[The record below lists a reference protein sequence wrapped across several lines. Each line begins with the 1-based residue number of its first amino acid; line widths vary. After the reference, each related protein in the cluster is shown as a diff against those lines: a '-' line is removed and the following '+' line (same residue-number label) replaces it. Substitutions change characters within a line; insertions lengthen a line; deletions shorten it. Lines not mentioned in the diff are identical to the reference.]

1 MKSSEKTCPFLER
14 MVVAWHDLFV
24 NRESCD
30 NWKMVNY
37 LGQKEEEKMN
47 KYKILG
53 LLLAAFIGLMGF
65 NEHAFAAKKGFI
77 PPAWY
82 QKLAASDR
90 FQLVLDDAA
99 VLDKE
104 TGLVW
109 EKSPDTTTRTWVY
122 AIVYAYPKEVG
133 GRKGWRLLTIEELAS
148 LVDTSVSGSPKLPSG
163 HPFANVQSNDYWSST
178 TDVGTASNAWVV
190 GFGYGRVISLV
201 KSGNYYVW
209 CVRGGHG
216 HDAS

>member
-1 MKSSEKTCPFLER
+1 
-14 MVVAWHDLFV
+14 
-24 NRESCD
+24 
-30 NWKMVNY
+30 
-37 LGQKEEEKMN
+37 MN

-82 QKLAASDR
+82 QKLPASDR

-109 EKSPDTTTRTWVY
+109 EQSPDTTTQIWST
-122 AIVYAYPKEVG
+122 AIYYAYNKNVG
-133 GRKGWRLLTIEELAS
+133 GRGGWRLPTIEELRS
-148 LVDTSVSGSPKLPSG
+148 LVDPTQSNPALPSG
-163 HPFANVQSNDYWSST
+163 HPFTNVQSDYYWSST
-178 TDVGTASNAWVV
+178 TNVNPTSNAWYV
-190 GFGYGRVISLV
+190 GFYN
-201 KSGNYYVW
+201 GNVNTANKGGSFYVW
-209 CVRGGHG
+209 YVRGGHG
-216 HDAS
+216 HDAP